1 MILPLS
7 FSEEAKKV
15 WEKREEEW
23 EREKKARDRL
33 MSEVMTFFDEVSLL
47 VRQSHHSSCN
57 PHPPEGYS
65 LQYPA
70 QSFSACPIHF
80 LGTV

>member
-47 VRQSHHSSCN
+47 V
-57 PHPPEGYS
+57 
-65 LQYPA
+65 
-70 QSFSACPIHF
+70 
-80 LGTV
+80 